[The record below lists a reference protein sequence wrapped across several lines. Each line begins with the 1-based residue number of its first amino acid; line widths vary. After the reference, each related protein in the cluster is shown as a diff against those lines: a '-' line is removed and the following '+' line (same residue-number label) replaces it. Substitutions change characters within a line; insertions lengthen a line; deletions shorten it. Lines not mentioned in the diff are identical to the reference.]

1 MPAGLPDLMIQPMRN
16 DSLKGL
22 CCGILAAMAY
32 GLNPLFALPLYR
44 AGMTPDSVLFHRYTI
59 AMILLG
65 LFLVCRRKS
74 FRLTLKLWIP
84 AVVGGWLM
92 ALSSLFL
99 FLSYRKMDAGIAST
113 ILFVYPVMV
122 AVIMAVFFRE
132 KLSVS
137 TIAGIVGALAGVA
150 ILYRGGPGSSLSIS
164 GLILVLL
171 SALSYAIY
179 MVALRETNL
188 KELSP
193 ELLTFYAMVFGIP
206 LFLIRLDFGAT
217 LQWPETLSGWG
228 CAIALA
234 FFPTILSLLLMTV
247 SIRIIGATK
256 TAILG
261 ALEPVTAVAVG
272 ILVFGEQ
279 LTLRLALGIL
289 VILAAVTVVVSGK
302 QLSGNLRGI
311 FGTFPLLRRPR

>member
-1 MPAGLPDLMIQPMRN
+1 
-16 DSLKGL
+16 
-22 CCGILAAMAY
+22 
-32 GLNPLFALPLYR
+32 
-44 AGMTPDSVLFHRYTI
+44 
-59 AMILLG
+59 
-65 LFLVCRRKS
+65 
-74 FRLTLKLWIP
+74 
-84 AVVGGWLM
+84 
-92 ALSSLFL
+92 
-99 FLSYRKMDAGIAST
+99 
-113 ILFVYPVMV
+113 
-122 AVIMAVFFRE
+122 
-132 KLSVS
+132 
-137 TIAGIVGALAGVA
+137 
-150 ILYRGGPGSSLSIS
+150 
-164 GLILVLL
+164 
-171 SALSYAIY
+171 

-193 ELLTFYAMVFGIP
+193 DLLTFYAMVFGIP

>member
-1 MPAGLPDLMIQPMRN
+1 
-16 DSLKGL
+16 
-22 CCGILAAMAY
+22 MAY

-228 CAIALA
+228 RAIALA

-311 FGTFPLLRRPR
+311 FGTFSLLRRPR

>member
-1 MPAGLPDLMIQPMRN
+1 MIQQMRN

-228 CAIALA
+228 RAIALA

-311 FGTFPLLRRPR
+311 FGTFSLLRRPR

>member
-1 MPAGLPDLMIQPMRN
+1 MIQPMRN

-228 CAIALA
+228 RAIALA